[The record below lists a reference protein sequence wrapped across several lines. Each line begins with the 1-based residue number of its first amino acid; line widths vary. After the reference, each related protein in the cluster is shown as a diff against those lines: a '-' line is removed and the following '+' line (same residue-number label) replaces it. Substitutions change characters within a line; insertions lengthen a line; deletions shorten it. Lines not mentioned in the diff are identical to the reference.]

1 MITLVVMPCS
11 LFSGEIDSV
20 SSEVSEFTEA
30 KYLSQEARQQWI
42 AKMRNQLII
51 VKRQTG
57 PFGLPQDLTVKKVEK
72 ITKVE
77 VKPNVF
83 PEAIAAMKISVVMG
97 KSFLIGGQE
106 YRQGGNYVL
115 DRKGNKFNIKVILIT
130 SEQIIF
136 QNTDTQERVVKELN
150 TLPAGFQ
157 RDEGLENIPGF
168 RPANKGPNTIE
179 LDE

>member
-1 MITLVVMPCS
+1 MITFVVMSCS
-11 LFSGEIDSV
+11 LFAGEDGSIPSN
-20 SSEVSEFTEA
+20 VSESTEA
-30 KYLSQEARQQWI
+30 KYLSQEARPQWI
-42 AKMRNQLII
+42 AKKRNQLII
-51 VKRQTG
+51 AKRQTG

-72 ITKVE
+72 SAKVK

-83 PEAIAAMKISVVMG
+83 PKAIAAMKIPVVMG
-97 KSFLIGGQE
+97 QSFLIGGQE
-106 YRQGGNYVL
+106 YRQGGTYSL
-115 DRKGNKFNIKVILIT
+115 DRKGNKFNIKVILVT

-136 QNTDTQERVVKELN
+136 QNADTQERVVKKLN

-157 RDEGLENIPGF
+157 RDKGLENIPGF